1 MRITWYGHAAFA
13 VEGSP
18 SNGTTADG
26 DTVKVILDP
35 YNYPGCGGYL
45 PVDDS
50 ADVVTVSH
58 DNQRY
63 HSDVS
68 TIRGEPVILE
78 ALEIVGTSRTI
89 QGVEFSAL
97 EVYEDRE
104 GNGPNAMV
112 KFTLDGLRV
121 AHQGDLGHPLEGAA
135 LEFLKGVDI
144 LLALAGGPPTIE
156 VPDLVR
162 HVVATRPKL
171 VFPMHYKTPKV
182 NLNILP
188 VDAFVDAFLDAY
200 RELDGDVEVSRP
212 GTSVHE
218 VTRESLPEETTVVV
232 LDHAR

>member
-18 SNGTTADG
+18 SNGNTAG
-26 DTVKVILDP
+26 GNTVKVILDP
-35 YNYPGCGGYL
+35 YNYPDCGGYL

-50 ADVVTVSH
+50 ADVVSVSH

-68 TIRGEPVILE
+68 TIRSEPVILE

-89 QGVEFSAL
+89 QGVQFAAM
-97 EVYEDRE
+97 EVYEDPE

-112 KFTLDGLRV
+112 KFTLDGLTV

-135 LEFLKGVDI
+135 LDFLKDVDI
-144 LLALAGGPPTIE
+144 LLALAGGPPTLE
-156 VPDLVR
+156 LPDLIRIVDE
-162 HVVATRPKL
+162 TRPRL

-182 NLNILP
+182 NLNLLP
-188 VDAFVDAFLDAY
+188 LEAFL
-200 RELDGDVEVSRP
+200 ELARDFEVVRP

-218 VTRESLPEETTVVV
+218 VTRSSLPDETTLVV

>member
-18 SNGTTADG
+18 SNGNTADG

-35 YNYPGCGGYL
+35 YNYPDCGGYL
-45 PVDDS
+45 PVDDG
-50 ADVVTVSH
+50 ADVVSVSH

-89 QGVEFSAL
+89 QGVQFSAM

-112 KFTLDGLRV
+112 KFTLDGLTV

-144 LLALAGGPPTIE
+144 LLALAGGPPTLE
-156 VPDLVR
+156 LTDLVR
-162 HVVATRPKL
+162 LVDETQPKL

-182 NLNILP
+182 NLDLLP
-188 VDAFVDAFLDAY
+188 LDAFL
-200 RELDGDVEVSRP
+200 ELARDFEVIRP
-212 GTSVHE
+212 EASVHE
-218 VTRESLPEETTVVV
+218 VARSSLPRETTVVV

>member
-18 SNGTTADG
+18 SNGN
-26 DTVKVILDP
+26 TVKVILDP
-35 YNYPGCGGYL
+35 YNYPDCGGYL

-50 ADVVTVSH
+50 ADVVSVSH

-78 ALEIVGTSRTI
+78 ALEIVGASRTI
-89 QGVEFSAL
+89 QGVEFSAM

-112 KFTLDGLRV
+112 KFTLDGLTV

-135 LEFLKGVDI
+135 LEFLKGADI

-162 HVVATRPKL
+162 LVGETRPKL

-188 VDAFVDAFLDAY
+188 VDAFLDAFLESA
-200 RELDGDVEVSRP
+200 GDLEVIRP

-218 VTRESLPEETTVVV
+218 VARESLPEETTVVV

>member
-13 VEGSP
+13 IEGSP
-18 SNGTTADG
+18 SNGN
-26 DTVKVILDP
+26 TVKVILDP
-35 YNYPGCGGYL
+35 YNYPDCGGYL

-50 ADVVTVSH
+50 ADVVSVSH

-78 ALEIVGTSRTI
+78 ALEIVGASRTI
-89 QGVEFSAL
+89 QGVEFSAM

-112 KFTLDGLRV
+112 KFTLDGLTV
-121 AHQGDLGHPLEGAA
+121 AHQGDLGHPVEGAA

-156 VPDLVR
+156 LPDLVR
-162 HVVATRPKL
+162 LVDETRPKL

-182 NLNILP
+182 NLNLVP
-188 VDAFVDAFLDAY
+188 VDAFLEAA
-200 RELDGDVEVSRP
+200 GDLEVIRP

>member
-18 SNGTTADG
+18 AAGNTADRNN
-26 DTVKVILDP
+26 VKVILDP
-35 YNYPGCGGYL
+35 YNYPDCGGYL

-50 ADVVTVSH
+50 ADVVSVSH
-58 DNQRY
+58 DNVRY

-78 ALEIVGTSRTI
+78 ALDIVGTSRTV
-89 QGVEFSAL
+89 QGVQFSAM
-97 EVYEDRE
+97 EVYEDPD

-112 KFTLDGLRV
+112 KFTLDGLTV

-135 LEFLKGVDI
+135 LEFLKGADI

-162 HVVATRPKL
+162 LVGETRPKL

-188 VDAFVDAFLDAY
+188 VDAFLDAFLESA
-200 RELDGDVEVSRP
+200 GDLEVIRP

-218 VTRESLPEETTVVV
+218 VARESLPEETTVVV